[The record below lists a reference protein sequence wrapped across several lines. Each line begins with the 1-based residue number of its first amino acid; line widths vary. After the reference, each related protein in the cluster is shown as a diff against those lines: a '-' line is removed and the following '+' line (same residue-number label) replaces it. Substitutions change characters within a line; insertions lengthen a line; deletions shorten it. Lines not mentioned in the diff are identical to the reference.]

1 MGKGQRKDVAE
12 GPTFGGVLSPGDKPL
27 RFSGAPYL
35 GWLGADRR
43 SSHLGADPAIA
54 RLCRRHPIAA
64 PRSTRFDGRLD
75 PCANARIAAVELHG
89 GGDVLAILGSDAAR
103 YVSGTNQVDYSAST
117 PLLPGE
123 RRHVAPGTSNCC
135 AIRRN
140 DATLIVWHAT
150 TRRVV
155 RQSGNRRVSLGT
167 NRSPSHTEMWRQ
179 RPFDHRADSDSYC
192 AAWVLKKVARRS
204 TAAADSG
211 SPAEIN
217 TGQTWTPCRH
227 DSKATSTPAVVA
239 ASRMRVASS

>member
-1 MGKGQRKDVAE
+1 MSVEASARRGERVGFERCAYLNDVM
-12 GPTFGGVLSPGDKPL
+12 SQ
-27 RFSGAPYL
+27 SH
-35 GWLGADRR
+35 
-43 SSHLGADPAIA
+43 HLGLGPNESASP
-54 RLCRRHPIAA
+54 HSST
-64 PRSTRFDGRLD
+64 RSTRFDGRVD

-89 GGDVLAILGSDAAR
+89 GGDVLAFLGSDATR
-103 YVSGTNQVDYSAST
+103 YVSGTNQVDYSASMT
-117 PLLPGE
+117 
-123 RRHVAPGTSNCC
+123 RHCCQVSGDVAPCTSHCC

-140 DATLIVWHAT
+140 DATLIVWHDT

-227 DSKATSTPAVVA
+227 DSKVTSTPAVVA

>member
-1 MGKGQRKDVAE
+1 MCECADRCGRAARRWRRA
-12 GPTFGGVLSPGDKPL
+12 GDPRVRRRPL
-27 RFSGAPYL
+27 RQ
-35 GWLGADRR
+35 
-43 SSHLGADPAIA
+43 
-54 RLCRRHPIAA
+54 RHQP
-64 PRSTRFDGRLD
+64 GRL
-75 PCANARIAAVELHG
+75 
-89 GGDVLAILGSDAAR
+89 LG
-103 YVSGTNQVDYSAST
+103 VDDT

>member
-54 RLCRRHPIAA
+54 VESASPH
-64 PRSTRFDGRLD
+64 SSTSVTRFDGRLD
-75 PCANARIAAVELHG
+75 PCANARIAAIELHG
-89 GGDVLAILGSDAAR
+89 GGDVLAILGSDTAR
-103 YVSGTNQVDYSAST
+103 YVSGQPGRLLGVDDP